1 MKRFLPV
8 LLMLFANALWAQ
20 PRELWVS
27 AGASILSHTEKNERL
42 GSPSP
47 DGEPG
52 DVRIGNGYRF
62 GFRFGFTST
71 RHIGHEIQYAYNRT
85 RLIDNDGSILRHLG
99 SAGTAFHQ
107 GGYNFLYYFTAAN
120 EGSGESRVRPFVT
133 GGVHF
138 SDFVLPGVGAV
149 QGSSVKAGFNYGAG
163 LKLPVSTLF
172 SVRFD
177 LREFETRKPNWNN
190 LLFRQNGL
198 LHQTEASAGFGFF
211 F

>member
-8 LLMLFANALWAQ
+8 LLTLFGNGLWAQ
-20 PRELWVS
+20 SRELWVS
-27 AGASILSHTEKNERL
+27 AGGSILSHTEKNERL

-47 DGEPG
+47 DGDLG

-62 GFRFGFTST
+62 GFRFAFNSN

-85 RLIDNDGSILRHLG
+85 RFTDNDGSILRDVG

-107 GGYNFLYYFTAAN
+107 GGYNFLYYFTRAN
-120 EGSGESRVRPFVT
+120 EESKMRPFAT
-133 GGVHF
+133 GGLHF
-138 SDFVLPGVGAV
+138 SDFVLPGIGAV

-163 LKLPVSTLF
+163 LKLRVSTLF

-177 LREFETRKPNWNN
+177 LREYETGKPNWNG
-190 LLFRQNGL
+190 LLLRQNGL